1 MRITY
6 NDKLIAFLALFS
18 GLSISAVAVYYSVAG
33 LISIFAAAVIP
44 IMIMGIVLEMGKL
57 VATLWLKQNWF
68 IAPRLIRVYLLISVV
83 ILMAITSMGIFGYL
97 SKAHL
102 DQAVPTGDIAAKVA
116 IIDEK
121 IRTQKDN
128 IDVARKALAQMDAT
142 VDQTIARST
151 NEQGA
156 NRAAQLRRTQ
166 AKERATLQGEIAKA
180 QSAIAVL
187 NDERA
192 PIARELRKVEAEVG
206 PVKYIAALIYGDNL
220 DQNLLESAVR
230 WMIILIVI
238 IFDPLAI
245 VLLLASQYSFQYFRK
260 LNDTAPI
267 SFDQAGLPV
276 VPDERIPPA
285 PAIVEQGPDLNEINM
300 MLAEAA
306 NDSKADIEIE
316 VPEDI
321 EDDVKAEPE
330 FDLSKHA
337 YLNKPWVWKAPDV
350 EPAGPMVY
358 KPEVIEEPVTVTEDK
373 TEDTVYNETASVD
386 DSLGQSIKEIEEGYH
401 TLKKK
406 NYMIKNENQQIV
418 LTKNE

>member
-33 LISIFAAAVIP
+33 LISIFAAAVVP
-44 IMIMGIVLEMGKL
+44 IMIMGIVLELGKL

-180 QSAIAVL
+180 QSSIAVL

-192 PIARELRKVEAEVG
+192 PIAQELRKVEAEVG
-206 PVKYIAALIYGDNL
+206 PIKYIAALIYGDNL

-260 LNDTAPI
+260 LNDTAPL

-276 VPDERIPPA
+276 VPEERIPPA
-285 PAIVEQGPDLNEINM
+285 PVVVDQGPDLNEINM

-306 NDSKADIEIE
+306 NDAKANIEIE
-316 VPEDI
+316 VPEVIKDEI
-321 EDDVKAEPE
+321 KTELE
-330 FDLSKHA
+330 FDISKHA
-337 YLNKPWVWKAPDV
+337 YLNTPWVWKVPGV
-350 EPAGPMVY
+350 EPVGPMVY
-358 KPEVIEEPVTVTEDK
+358 KPEEVKEPTTVTEDK
-373 TEDTVYNETASVD
+373 TEEVVYNETTSVD

-406 NYMIKNENQQIV
+406 NYMIKSENQQII